1 MDVAELHRAVKG
13 SAVGVRS
20 QIALEPLGGPGD
32 KVFPPTY
39 GVDSRA
45 ETNYAFEKRRIGGED
60 VPCVLLDSV
69 ASQANR
75 RELALL
81 QAVRDGEAS
90 VPLVTVD
97 FRDTPVAEL
106 DRISSLEAPHR
117 VFDALLRDST
127 LVDGVLFRLS
137 EVGRAITDATHR
149 SAAALF
155 RWSPTTLLFGGWDS
169 TGPKKVGERFRFQRA
184 ITAEITAINTAFR
197 SEDVLEDRPRGH

>member
-13 SAVGVRS
+13 SAVGIRS

-75 RELALL
+75 RESALL
-81 QAVRDGEAS
+81 QAVRDG
-90 VPLVTVD
+90 
-97 FRDTPVAEL
+97 R
-106 DRISSLEAPHR
+106 
-117 VFDALLRDST
+117 
-127 LVDGVLFRLS
+127 RLS
-137 EVGRAITDATHR
+137 P
-149 SAAALF
+149 L
-155 RWSPTTLLFGGWDS
+155 
-169 TGPKKVGERFRFQRA
+169 
-184 ITAEITAINTAFR
+184 
-197 SEDVLEDRPRGH
+197 